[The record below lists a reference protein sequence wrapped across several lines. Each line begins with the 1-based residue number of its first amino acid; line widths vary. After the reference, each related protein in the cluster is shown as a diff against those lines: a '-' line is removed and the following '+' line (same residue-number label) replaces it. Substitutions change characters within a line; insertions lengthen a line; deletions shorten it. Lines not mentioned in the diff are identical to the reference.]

1 MMLLGMI
8 GERHGIKVLACP
20 VKNRNLLFILRR
32 FWRFLK
38 YRGCS
43 LDILKDI
50 ALKERMS
57 CRLGP

>member
-8 GERHGIKVLACP
+8 GERHGIMLLVCP

-38 YRGCS
+38 YGGCIF
-43 LDILKDI
+43 DIFKDI
-50 ALKERMS
+50 TLKERMS